1 MGMRKQIKPVAYF
14 YFILAVFS
22 MPLVYYSGTTDPCLT
37 PRHLALSLILLL
49 TTIIFL
55 VIIKRRKDIFDYRI
69 KGEIILYVYGIYII
83 ASLLSLIK
91 AGNIAESLFD
101 ITRLFL
107 GFGVFLFTFMII
119 SNYKNGIRL
128 LSKFIIICGLALGLL
143 GFLQY
148 YEFAFGFLYQA
159 GLPAGTSA
167 NRNIFLAQIALILPF
182 AVFGIFAFKKL
193 WRIVSILTFTMI
205 LFLVI
210 VGSSRSVMA
219 AVALSI
225 IISAVLYFIF
235 RKRFHTDNE
244 KRIPRNKLVAFIPI
258 AMIIAIA
265 IISGYALKSGQRS
278 LTDTIS
284 SAFNPHITSN
294 RIRIQMW
301 ERSLQMYA
309 DNPIL
314 GVGAGNWKIEVAAY
328 GAVGPE
334 YMVEKRF
341 FQRPHNDYLWVLSEK
356 GPAALLAYLAI
367 FAIAIVYGLRI
378 VKNRSTGEE
387 HGRLFALCMTV
398 GVLIYLVD
406 SFFSFPMER
415 ILNLIFINLILGALF
430 AVYSTSVGDEKG
442 PGYGKP
448 VFLVLIVLLPVFAF
462 SAIIGVVR
470 LDSEI
475 HTKLANAER
484 ARGNWSDVIRLIDR
498 AESALVNLDP
508 TGTPLAWYSGE
519 AHFMRGQY
527 NSAFFN
533 YLRAYEHNPN
543 HIHVLNNLATTYEM
557 RGNHNRAIELYER
570 AIAIHEDFDEAYI
583 NLAAAYYNAGMY
595 RKADES
601 LSKVDDDFE
610 DERKA
615 VYRQK
620 IDEKLKSMQ
629 MR

>member
-1 MGMRKQIKPVAYF
+1 MSKQIKPIAYLF
-14 YFILAVFS
+14 FILVVFL

-49 TTIIFL
+49 TTIVFL
-55 VIIKRRKDIFDYRI
+55 VMFRKHR
-69 KGEIILYVYGIYII
+69 EIIDFGIKTRILLYAYGIYII
-83 ASLLSLIK
+83 ASLVSLVK
-91 AGNIAESLFD
+91 SGNIAESLFD
-101 ITRLFL
+101 ITRIFL
-107 GFGVFLFTFMII
+107 GFGVFIFTLFIL
-119 SNYKNGIRL
+119 SNYKNTIKI
-128 LSKFIIICGLALGLL
+128 LSKFMLICGLSLGLL
-143 GFLQY
+143 GLLQY
-148 YEFAFGFLYQA
+148 YEIAFGFLYQA

-182 AVFGIFAFKKL
+182 AVFGIFTFKKL
-193 WRIVSILTFTMI
+193 WRIVSVLAFAII

-210 VGSSRSVMA
+210 VGASRSVMA

-225 IISAVLYFIF
+225 IISAVLYFVF
-235 RKRFHTDNE
+235 RKGFHPDSE
-244 KRIPRNKLVAFIPI
+244 RRMPRDGIIALIPI
-258 AMIIAIA
+258 TIVIA
-265 IISGYALKSGQRS
+265 IIIISGFALKSGQRS
-278 LTDTIS
+278 LGDTIS
-284 SAFNPHITSN
+284 SAFSPHVASN

-309 DNPIL
+309 DNPVF

-334 YMVEKRF
+334 YLVEKRF

-356 GPAALLAYLAI
+356 GPVALLAYLAM
-367 FAIAIVYGLRI
+367 FGIAIVYGIRI
-378 VKNRSTGEE
+378 IKNPSLGEQPM
-387 HGRLFALCMTV
+387 RIFALCMTA
-398 GVLIYLVD
+398 GILIYMVD

-415 ILNLIFINLILGALF
+415 ILNLIFVNIILGALVT
-430 AVYSTSVGDEKG
+430 VYSTSVGDEKR
-442 PGYGKP
+442 PGSGKP
-448 VFLVLIVLLPVFAF
+448 LFVVLTALLPVFTF
-462 SAIIGVVR
+462 SAIMGAVR

-475 HTKLANAER
+475 HIKLANAER
-484 ARGNWSDVIRLIDR
+484 AKGNWSGVIRLIDS
-498 AESALVNLDP
+498 AESAFVNLDP

-519 AHFMRGQY
+519 AHFMRGEY
-527 NSAFFN
+527 DSAFTD

-595 RKADES
+595 HKADES

-629 MR
+629 VR